1 MSIIPDDLKMQ
12 TFPCPSCGQFISS
25 DVTVCRFCSAQITE
39 EVRQAAVQRELGEK
53 KNIFLRNQKNSLIT
67 GIVMVAIGF
76 GLFLNPIISARWGS
90 TEVPCLSPILIP
102 LGLGVIILSIIGYYK
117 EKRSK

>member
-1 MSIIPDDLKMQ
+1 MSIIPDELKTQ
-12 TFPCPSCGQFISS
+12 TFPCPNCGQFISS
-25 DVTVCRFCSAQITE
+25 DADVCRFCNVQISE
-39 EVRQAAVQRELGEK
+39 EIRQAAIQQELNEK
-53 KNIFLRNQKNSLIT
+53 KNIFLRNQKNSLIM

-76 GLFLNPIISARWGS
+76 GLFLNPIISAHWGS

-102 LGLGVIILSIIGYYK
+102 LGLGVIILSVIGYYK